1 MISQRD
7 SKINTKMSNF
17 SSEIAMATKADGAAM
32 KTIAL
37 VTLTFLPSTFVTV
50 SCPTCFDLLL
60 DRIASSDFQF
70 TGTSRYELLH
80 HRLKVTR
87 RTSAVVER
95 LVDFFRYCS
104 AAHNYRIVPLVVVAD
119 ERRRKGE
126 EA

>member
-7 SKINTKMSNF
+7 SQVNQKMTNF

-37 VTLTFLPSTFVTV
+37 VTLTFLPATFVTV
-50 SCPTCFDLLL
+50 RWPTRFDLLL
-60 DRIASSDFQF
+60 YRIASSDFQF

-80 HRLKVTR
+80 RRLELTR
-87 RTSAVVER
+87 RTSEVLER

-104 AAHNYRIVPLVVVAD
+104 AAHNYRVVPLVVVAD
-119 ERRRKGE
+119 ERGRKGE
-126 EA
+126 EP